1 MINDQNT
8 PVTMKIRGTD
18 HPLCEAER
26 IASMI
31 VIRVV
36 LLCALAGC
44 RICHPGSRNEPE
56 ELSGSSAILFPGTG
70 PAIDCGIIPVRAGT
84 AYGFARSITDIQ

>member
-8 PVTMKIRGTD
+8 PETMRIPGVDR
-18 HPLCEAER
+18 PLCEAER
-26 IASMI
+26 IATVI

-44 RICHPGSRNEPE
+44 RIRHPGSRDEPE
-56 ELSGSSAILFPGTG
+56 ELSGSPAVLFPGTG
-70 PAIDCGIIPVRAGT
+70 PAIDCGTIPVRAGT